1 MYTHTLLYQADWK
14 ALRGA
19 LVGCLSLMRR
29 KDQVTRVSL
38 DDAKAVLESFL
49 QSLHVQSL
57 GQHDRRVG
65 AASTCIM
72 LIFMSQLIVYSLIFL
87 GDSTLRGIHFLLKSS
102 KTFLQLCFELLECL
116 LENYSD
122 VVILLV

>member
-1 MYTHTLLYQADWK
+1 MYIHTFLYQADWK

-29 KDQVTRVSL
+29 KDEVMRVSL

-65 AASTCIM
+65 AAFTCIV
-72 LIFMSQLIVYSLIFL
+72 LIFMSQLIVYLLIFP
-87 GDSTLRGIHFLLKSS
+87 GHSTLRGIHFLLKEFQN
-102 KTFLQLCFELLECL
+102 FLAALFRTAGMPSRKLF
-116 LENYSD
+116 
-122 VVILLV
+122 